1 MTRSRSISCK
11 TDPRDP
17 SRAVSFNASLFS
29 FSNLPL
35 WLTYGTTVNRSA
47 SRLTNG
53 AQSWSHRATTPGLSN
68 NSQSHSRRDHR
79 GIQSH
84 DCRLPAGIPKER
96 GTTSFLQTRHDVC
109 PLPARERLDLASGV
123 SFIVTANTVTPPEA
137 PGLRGSLTNSNSC
150 AAAGGWEGN

>member
-35 WLTYGTTVNRSA
+35 WLTYGTTVNR
-47 SRLTNG
+47 L
-53 AQSWSHRATTPGLSN
+53 PGWLMEPRVEVTVL
-68 NSQSHSRRDHR
+68 QLQGWVITHSRRDHR

-150 AAAGGWEGN
+150 AAAGGWGGN